1 MNPRIKKQ
9 IMKSEEEYER
19 IKKKL
24 KMLEKE
30 SKNNYFLEYEKNLL
44 ELNRIKQ
51 ENNELKL

>member
-1 MNPRIKKQ
+1 
-9 IMKSEEEYER
+9 MKSEEEYER

-44 ELNRIKQ
+44 ESKNWIKVDV
-51 ENNELKL
+51 